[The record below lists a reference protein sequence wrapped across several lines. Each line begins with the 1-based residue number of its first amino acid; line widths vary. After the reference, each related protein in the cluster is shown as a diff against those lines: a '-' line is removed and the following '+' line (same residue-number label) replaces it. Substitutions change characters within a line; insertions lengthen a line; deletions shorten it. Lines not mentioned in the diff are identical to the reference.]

1 MFALLQTG
9 GFAMWPLVLCSVIM
23 VAVVIDRAV
32 YLLQARC
39 AREDLLDEVTRSYR
53 GGGIDEAAAA
63 AAGYRGPVARVV
75 RQVLATAGT
84 ARPVDWRAGAE
95 RAKAIQQ
102 ALLERRLYVLGSIG
116 AVAPFIGLFGTVLGI
131 QRAFAEIAKQGN
143 AGIGV
148 VGAGVSEA
156 LVATAAG
163 LGIAIVAVVAYNIL
177 NNLVD
182 QVALEM
188 DLAADEVLGILEAP
202 AAALPPLD
210 LAEGAE

>member
-32 YLLQARC
+32 YLLQARGS
-39 AREDLLDEVTRSYR
+39 REELVDEVTRSYR
-53 GGGIDEAAAA
+53 SGGIEEAAAA
-63 AAGYRGPVARVV
+63 AAGYRGPVARVL
-75 RQVLATAGT
+75 RQVLATAGA
-84 ARPVDWRAGAE
+84 ARPADWRAGAE

-102 ALLERRLYVLGSIG
+102 SLLERRLYVLGTIG

-131 QRAFAEIAKQGN
+131 QRAFGEIAKQGN

-163 LGIAIVAVVAYNIL
+163 LGIAIVAVIAYNVL
-177 NNLVD
+177 NSLVD
-182 QVALEM
+182 HVALEM
-188 DLAADEVLGILEAP
+188 DLAADEVLGVLETPTAT
-202 AAALPPLD
+202 LPPLD
-210 LAEGAE
+210 LAEGTE